1 MFRSSI
7 GKIFIG
13 LTLFGSALNALA
25 QGTDEAL
32 ATVGDN
38 SNEPSGWMRIEV
50 AIFVDTSSQALSAEL
65 WQVDPN
71 LTYPTNKR
79 WLTDYDEIKLLMD
92 EWGED
97 AVSIETNGAI
107 AIIPEPYV
115 PPEVAPKVPPEVPP
129 EAPPTPEVNEDTA
142 AGSDLDDDRQAQ
154 EQPATGSMP
163 KEPAAQSDSWVA
175 SSELTAP
182 SISPTLSVSAPD
194 SLEHQES
201 ASLSA
206 LNEFD
211 TLNGE
216 SDGIGLAGI
225 GLEASERP
233 VHDVSQVALEDLR
246 VTEDA
251 SIANKLNA
259 SSPNFDHSPPFGAQ
273 EVAEQLAANADSL
286 LGEPLESAAMSDAVS
301 DEAEIADEGVLE
313 TSDGAD
319 ETPREAGN
327 FFAIEGLGEDFNGLV
342 GSSERPI
349 NALGDAV
356 DNASI
361 DWLSDYETEDVE
373 DSAELTVEPT
383 PPPMP
388 ASYQIM
394 PLEMLSEG
402 LRQLENDTGRKPT
415 AVLSWLQT
423 TAGESDAVIV
433 DSWAQNSDKPAIQ
446 GTVRITTPSRSSQ
459 EFRLSTHIWANTLA
473 RYLPSKL
480 PALPLPAAPMRIL
493 LIEPETPVS
502 ERIEEPTVEFIDI
515 TTGLNT
521 LRPLPEDGI
530 SDEDQTDGMM
540 LGEDQTFKHAI
551 TLRDAR
557 DLREGYVRYIDHP
570 VIQVAAVWREL
581 SYAELYELG
590 EAQRVRR
597 DIDSLTRSLTEN
609 SSTKSPEGEI
619 TRSQPA
625 P

>member
-7 GKIFIG
+7 GKLFIG

-115 PPEVAPKVPPEVPP
+115 PPEVAP
-129 EAPPTPEVNEDTA
+129 TPEVNEDTA

-154 EQPATGSMP
+154 EQPATGSMST
-163 KEPAAQSDSWVA
+163 ELSAQSDSWVA
-175 SSELTAP
+175 SSELSAS

-206 LNEFD
+206 LNEFN

-216 SDGIGLAGI
+216 SDGSGLAGI

-233 VHDVSQVALEDLR
+233 VHDMSQVALEDLR

-251 SIANKLNA
+251 SIADKLNA
-259 SSPNFDHSPPFGAQ
+259 SSPNFEHSPRSGAQ

-286 LGEPLESAAMSDAVS
+286 LGEPLESAAMSDAAS
-301 DEAEIADEGVLE
+301 DEAEIADEGVFE

-327 FFAIEGLGEDFNGLV
+327 FFAIEGLGEDFNGLA

-356 DNASI
+356 DNAGI

-433 DSWAQNSDKPAIQ
+433 DSWAQNSDKPAVQ

-597 DIDSLTRSLTEN
+597 DIDSLTRSLTAN

-619 TRSQPA
+619 TRSLPA

>member
-115 PPEVAPKVPPEVPP
+115 PPEVAPEVPPEV
-129 EAPPTPEVNEDTA
+129 APSPEVNEDTA
-142 AGSDLDDDRQAQ
+142 ADSDLDDDRQAQ
-154 EQPATGSMP
+154 EQPATGSMST
-163 KEPAAQSDSWVA
+163 ELSAQSDSWVG
-175 SSELTAP
+175 SSELSAS
-182 SISPTLSVSAPD
+182 SISPILSVSAPD

-216 SDGIGLAGI
+216 SDGSGLAGI

-233 VHDVSQVALEDLR
+233 VHDMSQVALEDLG

-259 SSPNFDHSPPFGAQ
+259 SSPNFEHSPRSGAQ

-286 LGEPLESAAMSDAVS
+286 LGEPLESAAMSDAAS

-327 FFAIEGLGEDFNGLV
+327 FFAIEGLGEDFNGLA

-356 DNASI
+356 DNAGI

-433 DSWAQNSDKPAIQ
+433 DSWAQNSDKPAVQ
-446 GTVRITTPSRSSQ
+446 GTVRITTPSRSSH

-480 PALPLPAAPMRIL
+480 PALPLPTAPMRIL

-597 DIDSLTRSLTEN
+597 DIDSLTRSLTAN

-619 TRSQPA
+619 TRSLPA

>member
-71 LTYPTNKR
+71 LTYPPNKR

-115 PPEVAPKVPPEVPP
+115 PPEVAP
-129 EAPPTPEVNEDTA
+129 TPEVNEDTA
-142 AGSDLDDDRQAQ
+142 AGSDLDDDRQAR
-154 EQPATGSMP
+154 EQPATGSMST
-163 KEPAAQSDSWVA
+163 ELSAQSDSWVA
-175 SSELTAP
+175 SSELSAS

-216 SDGIGLAGI
+216 SDGSGLAGI

-233 VHDVSQVALEDLR
+233 VHDMSQVALEDLR

-259 SSPNFDHSPPFGAQ
+259 SSPNFEHSPRSGAQ

-286 LGEPLESAAMSDAVS
+286 LGEPLESAAMSDAAS

-327 FFAIEGLGEDFNGLV
+327 FFAIEGLGEDFNGLA

-356 DNASI
+356 DNAGI

-433 DSWAQNSDKPAIQ
+433 DSWAQNSDKPAVQ

-480 PALPLPAAPMRIL
+480 PALPLPTAPMRIL

-597 DIDSLTRSLTEN
+597 DIDSLTRSLTAN

-619 TRSQPA
+619 TRSLPA